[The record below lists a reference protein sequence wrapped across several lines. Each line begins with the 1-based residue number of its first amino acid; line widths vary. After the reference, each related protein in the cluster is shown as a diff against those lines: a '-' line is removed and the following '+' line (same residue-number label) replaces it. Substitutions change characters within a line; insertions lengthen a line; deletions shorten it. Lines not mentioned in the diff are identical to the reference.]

1 MSQETANLNFVSLCG
16 LFFVL
21 RRASFGLDCERARAA
36 AQLFLF
42 FKLRDVAFSHLLHM
56 SVGQLARSFQA
67 KAPVLCLQQHPDL
80 FAVSMTRIPLIVSIG
95 SAFFLGRA
103 WTTSRVYRRAAAL
116 DSHRINHRRWFCAAS
131 IVTHTCSRRDRAIRI
146 FNFPPKAATSVGAT
160 QYSFSFAAAFS
171 SSRISGQSAKLPGR
185 QLLLASTTFPNLRF
199 DCFWQP
205 NSLEHISCQDCT
217 VSELAKESLASQPRR
232 HI

>member
-131 IVTHTCSRRDRAIRI
+131 IATHICSRRDRFVRI
-146 FNFPPKAATSVGAT
+146 LSFPQPSTSVGAT
-160 QYSFSFAAAFS
+160 HSFSFAPF
-171 SSRISGQSAKLPGR
+171 
-185 QLLLASTTFPNLRF
+185 QLFQNIGTRSKTFGSTAPKTFPNLRF
-199 DCFWQP
+199 DCSWQP
-205 NSLEHISCQDCT
+205 NSLEHISCQ
-217 VSELAKESLASQPRR
+217 ELHRL
-232 HI
+232 